1 MPDEILSLKWNKH
14 NSTFLEVLSILRDQE
29 AFVDVT
35 LACGGKLF
43 PAHKFILS
51 TCSDYFKQMF
61 SVNPCKHPIVY
72 LKDVPATDLEAL
84 LDFMYRGEVDV
95 SRTNLASLM
104 NTAEGLQVK
113 GLAIPD
119 GSHLLRRETLSTP
132 TPPPRPP
139 PEPAISPPPKRK
151 RYHENYLPISALN
164 MFYNNIH
171 SSVPETNSPYDLSQ
185 KTTLSSSVSQS
196 DIPCSDRSSSPS
208 PTEHKPSVSHNQL
221 GPQRSSPSQDPQLSS
236 QSCRA
241 PTPFPGCLNKENSLE
256 DENGTVASSSP
267 RTPQPTSSSSSGGD
281 GSACKDSRSD
291 DGSVVP
297 GPSGVQSSGT
307 NHTDDD
313 VVVKEDV
320 FVDDYEY
327 GDDFS
332 THNCGDS
339 AGGSD
344 GGTSELAP
352 PDSVPPHS
360 DCSESSLPSS
370 FDPALGQSLHQSLP
384 FPHADQLTN
393 LTCPICMKDFK
404 VLGSL
409 KRHYRSHIN
418 FKPYECEICHK
429 RFTLNQ
435 YLIEHRRTHTGEKPY
450 SCHVCGKSFAQTG
463 TLYHHKDLSSKS
475 RGDSSNGAGG
485 TGMLSPRGMCGPPS
499 THGVGGMLLPPRPL
513 WPQDGNVAD
522 EILTCPICGKH
533 FPKKRKSNLQV
544 HLRTHTN
551 ERPFKCATC
560 GRGFKQ
566 KAHLEKHQEKS
577 CHVLSEFVPYPFFPK
592 MQ

>member
-35 LACGGKLF
+35 LACGGKIF

-61 SVNPCKHPIVY
+61 AVNPDKHPIVY

-113 GLAIPD
+113 G
-119 GSHLLRRETLSTP
+119 
-132 TPPPRPP
+132 
-139 PEPAISPPPKRK
+139 
-151 RYHENYLPISALN
+151 YHS
-164 MFYNNIH
+164 
-171 SSVPETNSPYDLSQ
+171 
-185 KTTLSSSVSQS
+185 
-196 DIPCSDRSSSPS
+196 
-208 PTEHKPSVSHNQL
+208 
-221 GPQRSSPSQDPQLSS
+221 
-236 QSCRA
+236 
-241 PTPFPGCLNKENSLE
+241 KENSME
-256 DENGTVASSSP
+256 DESGTVASSSP
-267 RTPQPTSSSSSGGD
+267 RTPLPSSSSGEGN
-281 GSACKDSRSD
+281 SSKDSRD
-291 DGSVVP
+291 DRPVVP
-297 GPSGVQSSGT
+297 GPSGVQSSGNN
-307 NHTDDD
+307 NHSDDD

-320 FVDDYEY
+320 SVDDYDY
-327 GDDFS
+327 CDDYS
-332 THNCGDS
+332 TGNCGDS
-339 AGGSD
+339 GGGSD
-344 GGTSELAP
+344 GGTGDLAP
-352 PDSVPPHS
+352 TDSIPPPS
-360 DCSESSLPSS
+360 ECSESSLPPS
-370 FDPALGQSLHQSLP
+370 FDPALVSNFESCYVTLGQALQHSLP
-384 FPHADQLTN
+384 FPHAEQLTN
-393 LTCPICMKDFK
+393 LTCPICTKEFK

-418 FKPYECEICHK
+418 FKPYECEICYK

-450 SCHVCGKSFAQTG
+450 SCH
-463 TLYHHKDLSSKS
+463 KDLSSKS
-475 RGDSSNGAGG
+475 RGDASNGAGG
-485 TGMLSPRGMCGPPS
+485 TGMLSPRAVSSGPPS
-499 THGVGGMLLPPRPL
+499 TPEVGGMLLPPRPL

-522 EILTCPICGKH
+522 EILPCPICGKQ

-551 ERPFKCATC
+551 ERPFKCSTC

>member
-1 MPDEILSLKWNKH
+1 MVQSVKLPTFCSRSMPDEILSLKWNKH

-35 LACGGKLF
+35 LACGGKIF

-61 SVNPCKHPIVY
+61 AVNPDKHPIVY

-132 TPPPRPP
+132 TPPRPP
-139 PEPAISPPPKRK
+139 PEPSISPPPKRK

-171 SSVPETNSPYDLSQ
+171 SSAPETNSPYDLSQ
-185 KTTLSSSVSQS
+185 KNSSSSSVSQS

-208 PTEHKPSVSHNQL
+208 PSEHKPSVTQVL
-221 GPQRSSPSQDPQLSS
+221 LAAQRSSPSQDPHLSS

-241 PTPFPGCLNKENSLE
+241 PTPSPGYHSKENSME
-256 DENGTVASSSP
+256 DESGTVASSSP
-267 RTPQPTSSSSSGGD
+267 RTPLPSSSSGEGN
-281 GSACKDSRSD
+281 SSKDSRD
-291 DGSVVP
+291 DRPVVP
-297 GPSGVQSSGT
+297 GPSGVQSSGNN
-307 NHTDDD
+307 NHSDDD

-320 FVDDYEY
+320 SVDDYDY
-327 GDDFS
+327 CDDYS
-332 THNCGDS
+332 TGNCGDS
-339 AGGSD
+339 GGGSD
-344 GGTSELAP
+344 GGTGDLAP
-352 PDSVPPHS
+352 TDSIPPPS
-360 DCSESSLPSS
+360 ECSESSLPPS
-370 FDPALGQSLHQSLP
+370 FDPAL
-384 FPHADQLTN
+384 
-393 LTCPICMKDFK
+393 
-404 VLGSL
+404 
-409 KRHYRSHIN
+409 
-418 FKPYECEICHK
+418 
-429 RFTLNQ
+429 
-435 YLIEHRRTHTGEKPY
+435 
-450 SCHVCGKSFAQTG
+450 
-463 TLYHHKDLSSKS
+463 DLSSKS
-475 RGDSSNGAGG
+475 RGDASNGAGG
-485 TGMLSPRGMCGPPS
+485 TGMLSPRAVSSGPPS
-499 THGVGGMLLPPRPL
+499 TPEVGGMLLPPRPL

-522 EILTCPICGKH
+522 EILPCPICGKQ

-551 ERPFKCATC
+551 ERPFKCSTC

>member
-1 MPDEILSLKWNKH
+1 MVQSVKLPTFCSRSMPDEILSLKWNKH

-35 LACGGKLF
+35 LACGGKIF

-61 SVNPCKHPIVY
+61 AVNPDKHPIVY

-132 TPPPRPP
+132 TPPRPP
-139 PEPAISPPPKRK
+139 PEPSISPPPKRK

-171 SSVPETNSPYDLSQ
+171 SSAPETNSPYDLSQ
-185 KTTLSSSVSQS
+185 KNSSSSSVSQS

-208 PTEHKPSVSHNQL
+208 PSEHKPSVTQVL
-221 GPQRSSPSQDPQLSS
+221 LAAQRSSPSQDPHLSS

-241 PTPFPGCLNKENSLE
+241 PTPSPGYHSKENSME
-256 DENGTVASSSP
+256 DESGTVASSSP
-267 RTPQPTSSSSSGGD
+267 RTPLPSSSSGEGN
-281 GSACKDSRSD
+281 SSKDSRD
-291 DGSVVP
+291 DRPVVP
-297 GPSGVQSSGT
+297 GPSGVQSSGNN
-307 NHTDDD
+307 NHSDDD

-320 FVDDYEY
+320 SVDDYDY
-327 GDDFS
+327 CDDYS
-332 THNCGDS
+332 TGNCGDS
-339 AGGSD
+339 GGGSD
-344 GGTSELAP
+344 GGTGDLAP
-352 PDSVPPHS
+352 TDSIPPPS
-360 DCSESSLPSS
+360 ECSESSLPPS
-370 FDPALGQSLHQSLP
+370 FDPALGQALQHSLP
-384 FPHADQLTN
+384 FPHAEQLTN
-393 LTCPICMKDFK
+393 LTCPICTKEFK

-418 FKPYECEICHK
+418 FKPYECEICYK

-463 TLYHHKDLSSKS
+463 TLYHHV
-475 RGDSSNGAGG
+475 R
-485 TGMLSPRGMCGPPS
+485 
-499 THGVGGMLLPPRPL
+499 
-513 WPQDGNVAD
+513 NVHQ
-522 EILTCPICGKH
+522 ISWT
-533 FPKKRKSNLQV
+533 
-544 HLRTHTN
+544 
-551 ERPFKCATC
+551 
-560 GRGFKQ
+560 
-566 KAHLEKHQEKS
+566 EK
-577 CHVLSEFVPYPFFPK
+577 PN
-592 MQ
+592 